1 MPEGA
6 SLKEEIDQL
15 RAEGDRAY
23 EAGQWETAL
32 SKYKAMTALTI
43 TLNLKSVMAEGYR
56 KCGHIERMRGNSR
69 AAEKMFQKALAI
81 STSDAD
87 MPGITDTL
95 KGLATLFFRKGEY
108 GQAMRYGQE
117 ALSNARTIKDPGL
130 LGSILIDV
138 GNIYCVTGRYDE
150 GMRSYEEA
158 LSILPQKEFL
168 QIGRTLN
175 NIGETHKRFMR
186 YKEAIESLE
195 KAITLGLEKGD
206 PVNRAWSLF
215 CAAECYARLGNTDKA
230 FEYLDGAEPLLKEAA
245 DEVGLQELLKVR
257 GLVLRFK
264 GDFASAKVFFEQ
276 SIKLGKKLLL
286 PAETASTYVELGIM
300 LKDQKD
306 KEGAKGCFAQAQAL
320 YQGVRLQKELDE
332 AKEHLEQ
339 LSKST

>member
-117 ALSNARTIKDPGL
+117 ALSNARTIEDPGL

-158 LSILPQKEFL
+158 LGILPQKEFL

-175 NIGETHKRFMR
+175 NIGETHKRFKR

-230 FEYLDGAEPLLKEAA
+230 FEYLDGAEPLLKAA
-245 DEVGLQELLKVR
+245 EDEIGLQELLKVR

-264 GDFASAKVFFEQ
+264 GDFASAKAFFEQ
-276 SIKLGKKLLL
+276 SIKLGKKLIL
-286 PAETASTYVELGIM
+286 PAETASTYMELGIM

-306 KEGAKGCFAQAQAL
+306 KEGAKGCFAQALAL